1 MVNVTTKALVFS
13 LAGFVLSIA
22 AANAWDRAIHD
33 SIKHYFGG
41 DLQVEYM
48 YAYAIGV
55 TLVAMAA
62 LYYAI
67 RIGDPL
73 LQ

>member
-13 LAGFVLSIA
+13 MAGFVFSIA
-22 AANAWDRAIHD
+22 AANAWDRAIHEN
-33 SIKHYFGG
+33 IKHYFSG
-41 DLQVEYM
+41 DLEVQYM
-48 YAYAIGV
+48 FIYAV
-55 TLVAMAA
+55 VVSLVALLA